1 MLYPPLI
8 ILKASEKSYIGI
20 AMTSWQ
26 LKDKIFPHR
35 LILAPMCGITL
46 KPFRQICKEYGAG
59 LVFNQMVSAKALTM
73 KDTKS
78 LKMLDFDEM
87 ERPVGMQLFGNDADV
102 LAEAAKICSERNPDV
117 IDLNLGCPAKKIVND
132 GGGSALLN
140 DSHKLEGIFKKM
152 RAAIPGVFTIKIR
165 AGWDEKNKNALDI
178 ARMAEFSGIDAI
190 AIHARTRAQ
199 GYSGSSDWDFIK
211 QLKESTSVPIIGNG
225 DIKKAADV
233 KRMINET
240 GCDAVMTGRA
250 AFAEPWIFKNFI
262 ENTDSTPGSQ
272 ELKNMILRQYDYFV
286 KHFGTDGGIK
296 MMRKFLCAYTK
307 GMRGGAE
314 FRNDLVRITNYD
326 EIQRKICTFYS
337 LAT

>member
-1 MLYPPLI
+1 
-8 ILKASEKSYIGI
+8 
-20 AMTSWQ
+20 MTSWK
-26 LKDKIFPHR
+26 LKDTIFPHR

-73 KDTKS
+73 KDAKS

-87 ERPVGMQLFGNDADV
+87 ERPFGLQLFGNDADV
-102 LAEAAKICSERNPDV
+102 LADAAKICTERNPDV

-140 DSHKLEGIFKKM
+140 DSDKLANIFKNM

-178 ARMAEFSGIDAI
+178 AQLAEAHGIDAI

-211 QLKESTSVPIIGNG
+211 RLKESTTIPIIGNG
-225 DIKKAADV
+225 DVKTAADA
-233 KRMINET
+233 KRMISET

-262 ENTDSTPGSQ
+262 EGKEATPGSE
-272 ELKNMILRQYDYFV
+272 ELRNMILRQYDYFV

-314 FRNDLVRITNYD
+314 FRNDLVRIVDYK
-326 EIQRKICTFYS
+326 EIQEKICLFYTQ
-337 LAT
+337 AA